1 MSLVACSF
9 LEHRTPSVCLG
20 FLDDRALMWHFVV
33 ATMICSQIKEVKVR
47 PVGSTHS
54 GCGVDGEL
62 LDGERGAE
70 WQCSLL
76 PAQGRLLGQDP
87 GAFN

>member
-1 MSLVACSF
+1 M
-9 LEHRTPSVCLG
+9 
-20 FLDDRALMWHFVV
+20 
-33 ATMICSQIKEVKVR
+33 KVR

-62 LDGERGAE
+62 LGGEGGVE